1 MSQLVL
7 STALDY
13 SPVIKTTAKKQNKK
27 KKQLKKTRHKAE
39 KGDQKAVLLFR
50 RPGQAGEEADEV

>member
-13 SPVIKTTAKKQNKK
+13 SPVIKTTAKDIN
-27 KKQLKKTRHKAE
+27 QLKKTRHKAE

>member
-13 SPVIKTTAKKQNKK
+13 SPVIKTTAKNIN
-27 KKQLKKTRHKAE
+27 QLKKTRHKAE
-39 KGDQKAVLLFR
+39 KGDEKAVLLFR
-50 RPGQAGEEADEV
+50 RLGQAGEEADEV